1 MWHERSVYRSL
12 FYLSTI
18 LAIFFP
24 IFLPGEETLDIIAY
38 RPGLTLRGTAPTKMA
53 DDIILTPAGKK
64 KLDEELET
72 LKSVEMPALSE
83 RIREARALGDLSEN
97 FDYQDAK
104 RQQGFIAGRIADLN
118 AMLER
123 ATIVEA
129 TVGGDIVGMG
139 TTVNLRDLDFED
151 ELSYTIVDP
160 ISADPTNDKISIS
173 SPVGQ
178 ALMGK
183 KVGEIVEVKTPG
195 GVSRLEVLSL
205 A

>member
-1 MWHERSVYRSL
+1 M
-12 FYLSTI
+12 
-18 LAIFFP
+18 AN
-24 IFLPGEETLDIIAY
+24 
-38 RPGLTLRGTAPTKMA
+38 TKMA
-53 DDIILTPAGKK
+53 DEIILTPAGKK

-139 TTVNLRDLDFED
+139 DNRQPPRSRLRGRAFVHHRRSDLRRPDQRQDLDLVAGGPGIDGQESRRDRRGQDAGRRLPARSALSDLNSRYTPRYGREAIPD
-151 ELSYTIVDP
+151 E
-160 ISADPTNDKISIS
+160 
-173 SPVGQ
+173 SPVATTAPQ
-178 ALMGK
+178 A
-183 KVGEIVEVKTPG
+183 
-195 GVSRLEVLSL
+195 R